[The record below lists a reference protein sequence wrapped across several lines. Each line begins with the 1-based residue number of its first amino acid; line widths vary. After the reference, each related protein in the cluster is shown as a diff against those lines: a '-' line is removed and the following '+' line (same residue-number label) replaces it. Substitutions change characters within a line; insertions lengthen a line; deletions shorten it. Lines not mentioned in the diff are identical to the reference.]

1 MRFLFRIAVL
11 ALAAVGAKAL
21 YDRFRP
27 AVEGATS
34 GGGSA
39 TLEPAKSAAKEVA
52 EHAKAAAGEVAQHA
66 RTAASDAAA
75 QTRDQLR
82 ESTHESTGDSSNA
95 SATSP

>member
-1 MRFLFRIAVL
+1 MADSLE
-11 ALAAVGAKAL
+11 AAAEAAARVHVDYAAE
-21 YDRFRP
+21 P
-27 AVEGATS
+27 P
-34 GGGSA
+34 SA
-39 TLEPAKSAAKEVA
+39 TFDSPGVEVEPAKSAAREVA

-82 ESTHESTGDSSNA
+82 ESTGDSSTGDSSNA

>member
-11 ALAAVGAKAL
+11 ALAAVGVKAL

-52 EHAKAAAGEVAQHA
+52 EHAKAAATEVAQHA

-82 ESTHESTGDSSNA
+82 ESTGDSSNA
-95 SATSP
+95 SATNS